1 MIVSMD
7 WLKDFV
13 SFKLAPQ
20 ELADLLTGAGLEST
34 VGENGDTL
42 DIELTPNRP
51 DCMSHFGVAR
61 EIALL
66 TDAKLKQ
73 TDISLSESDQLVEDA
88 VTIIIEDEKGSPRY
102 SARVVKGVKVGAS
115 PDWMVQRLELC
126 GIRSINSVVDIS
138 NYVLLE
144 LGHPLHT
151 FDLGLVEG
159 ETIIVRSA
167 KKNEKMVTLDG
178 ENRKLSSDHLLIC
191 DSKKP
196 VGLAGIMGGENT
208 EVTEKTTDV
217 LIECA
222 YFDPVTIRK
231 GAKKLNLSS
240 EASRRFERGA
250 DYDDVTVVLDRTAQL
265 ITQIAGG
272 EICAG
277 VVDCYPKV
285 IKPKNVLLNRKRAES
300 SIGVAFD
307 DKFIRSTLDGLG
319 IGHKKKN
326 DQYECVIPSF
336 RPDLE
341 REIDLCEELARVYGF
356 DKIESKTTYVGDVTT
371 ILPDEERT
379 VDELRDYFSGMG
391 FNEVMTNSLLSEQD
405 AQTLSE
411 LKPLPVANPL
421 SREMSVMRP
430 SLLPGLLGAVNYNL
444 RRGEND
450 LSLFE
455 YGNVFQA
462 EEKKWAESPQF
473 SGVACGDR
481 VSKGW
486 RQDQHKNDFYL
497 LKGVV
502 CDLVQR
508 FGFDGSFTELENSSV
523 FSYGMRWETSSGWLA
538 DIGLVNND
546 ILGYYDIG
554 LPVVSVNLN
563 LELFNSTI
571 EAVQFSKLPQFP
583 SIDRDL
589 SLSVPSTVTI
599 GELES
604 IIQEN
609 GTDLLLAAKLYDLY
623 GGDQIESG
631 MQGVTFSLSFRSDD
645 RTLQDDEVDTIMEKI
660 ISETSSQ
667 VNAKL
672 R

>member
-66 TDAKLKQ
+66 TDKKLKQ
-73 TDISLSESDQLVEDA
+73 TDISLSESDQPIEDA
-88 VTIIIEDEKGSPRY
+88 VTITIEEEKGSPRY

-115 PDWMVQRLELC
+115 PDWMVQRLEQC

-167 KKNEKMVTLDG
+167 KKNDKMVTLDG

-208 EVTEKTTDV
+208 EVTQKTTDV

-231 GAKKLNLSS
+231 GAKKLDLSS

-250 DYDDVTVVLDRTAQL
+250 DYDDVTAVLDRTAQL

-341 REIDLCEELARVYGF
+341 REIDLY
-356 DKIESKTTYVGDVTT
+356 
-371 ILPDEERT
+371 
-379 VDELRDYFSGMG
+379 
-391 FNEVMTNSLLSEQD
+391 
-405 AQTLSE
+405 
-411 LKPLPVANPL
+411 
-421 SREMSVMRP
+421 
-430 SLLPGLLGAVNYNL
+430 
-444 RRGEND
+444 
-450 LSLFE
+450 
-455 YGNVFQA
+455 
-462 EEKKWAESPQF
+462 
-473 SGVACGDR
+473 
-481 VSKGW
+481 
-486 RQDQHKNDFYL
+486 
-497 LKGVV
+497 
-502 CDLVQR
+502 
-508 FGFDGSFTELENSSV
+508 
-523 FSYGMRWETSSGWLA
+523 
-538 DIGLVNND
+538 
-546 ILGYYDIG
+546 
-554 LPVVSVNLN
+554 
-563 LELFNSTI
+563 
-571 EAVQFSKLPQFP
+571 
-583 SIDRDL
+583 
-589 SLSVPSTVTI
+589 
-599 GELES
+599 
-604 IIQEN
+604 
-609 GTDLLLAAKLYDLY
+609 
-623 GGDQIESG
+623 
-631 MQGVTFSLSFRSDD
+631 
-645 RTLQDDEVDTIMEKI
+645 
-660 ISETSSQ
+660 
-667 VNAKL
+667 
-672 R
+672 